1 MCGLEGKT
9 RVTPMRLEGQRWGRR
24 GAQPLKQGGPQGR
37 GWPERKGWGR
47 KRSRDGL
54 GPAKSHRS
62 RTTPHRGARCSPAAA
77 PGTSGRSP
85 PESPPQQPSE
95 APFQRR
101 ARRGRPLSARSPQ
114 RRPGGQR
121 RTERPTLPDAG
132 GRWRPRG
139 GRRRRPGAGSR
150 YLGSGRTIFL
160 LARAAGVALLFSIA
174 IR

>member
-1 MCGLEGKT
+1 MT
-9 RVTPMRLEGQRWGRR
+9 QMRLEGQRWGRR
-24 GAQPLKQGGPQGR
+24 GAQQLKQGGPQGR

-47 KRSRDGL
+47 KRSGDGAWSSEVTPQPDNPSQ
-54 GPAKSHRS
+54 GRS
-62 RTTPHRGARCSPAAA
+62 LLAGRRAGH
-77 PGTSGRSP
+77 SGRSL

-95 APFQRR
+95 APLQRR
-101 ARRGRPLSARSPQ
+101 ARRGRPLGARSPQ